1 MTCQAYVRDPSPE
14 PVQQQL
20 PVRDVDMLSRELV
33 ASKESTMKALKEL
46 NDSLKKEK
54 EEMIDENSDL
64 CDKKLKLIDQKKLLV
79 TEIESMK
86 KEIRLLKAERAELKT
101 LRVHYRKDG
110 QSNMNKLREMRIILH
125 RS

>member
-1 MTCQAYVRDPSPE
+1 LTCQAYVRDPSPE

-33 ASKESTMKALKEL
+33 ASKESTMKALNEL
-46 NDSLKKEK
+46 NGSLKKEK
-54 EEMIDENSDL
+54 DDVIDEISDL
-64 CDKKLKLIDQKKLLV
+64 CDKKLKLIDQKQLLV

-86 KEIRLLKAERAELKT
+86 KEIRLLKAEREELKT
-101 LRVHYRKDG
+101 RKVYFRKEG
-110 QSNMNKLREMRIILH
+110 ESNRNKLREMRIILH

>member
-14 PVQQQL
+14 TVQQQL

-54 EEMIDENSDL
+54 DDMISNL
-64 CDKKLKLIDQKKLLV
+64 YDKKLKLIDQKKLLV

-86 KEIRLLKAERAELKT
+86 KEIRLLKAEREELKT
-101 LRVHYRKDG
+101 RKVYLRKEG
-110 QSNMNKLREMRIILH
+110 QSNRNKLREMRIILH